1 MEGEYA
7 ARLQKLGHQKFNLAG
22 HEKTRINYLVQ
33 IDYVPSYTAG
43 LCKEAG
49 VDKTWARAHGL
60 AHGLARFCPHPKEAT
75 EATLSTKRVDFK
87 NINIRFSVPRINT
100 RPVSTCS
107 PI

>member
-43 LCKEAG
+43 LCKEA
-49 VDKTWARAHGL
+49 
-60 AHGLARFCPHPKEAT
+60 T
-75 EATLSTKRVDFK
+75 EATLSTKQVDFK
-87 NINIRFSVPRINT
+87 NINIRFSVPRKNT